1 MKDMSRVDIFLGAV
15 MSSPN
20 KLSLA
25 KIVQKLPRTNINRSF
40 YRRGVYQRLNVGKNS
55 DLVNVSGQSKDKFY
69 EISQIS
75 YNRI

>member
-1 MKDMSRVDIFLGAV
+1 

-25 KIVQKLPRTNINRSF
+25 KIVQKLPLTNINRSF
-40 YRRGVYQRLNVGKNS
+40 SRRGVYQRLNVAKNS
-55 DLVNVSGQSKDKFY
+55 DLVNVSWPSQEKFY
-69 EISQIS
+69 EILQIS

>member
-1 MKDMSRVDIFLGAV
+1 

-25 KIVQKLPRTNINRSF
+25 KIVQKLPLTNINRSLS
-40 YRRGVYQRLNVGKNS
+40 RRGVYQRLNVAKNS
-55 DLVNVSGQSKDKFY
+55 DLVNVSWPSQEKFY
-69 EISQIS
+69 EILHIS

>member
-1 MKDMSRVDIFLGAV
+1 

-25 KIVQKLPRTNINRSF
+25 KIVQKLPVTNINRSTSQ
-40 YRRGVYQRLNVGKNS
+40 RKVYQRLNVGKNS
-55 DLVNVSGQSKDKFY
+55 DLVNVSWPSKDKFY